1 MACLLG
7 CSLVAQAAYQGH
19 VYVDANRNGRYDKG
33 EKLLQGV
40 CVSDGLNVVKTG
52 KDGSFSLP
60 GHVRHWYIRRLTP
73 VIRRPRWIPRPSWG
87 KVVYCGASDGILYAI
102 DLESGR
108 TIRRHRMG
116 APVLA
121 GLTHEGEYLY
131 AVDYGGNVYSI
142 RL

>member
-60 GHVRHWYIRRLTP
+60 GHARQRFVFITTP
-73 VIRRPRWIPRPSWG
+73 SGYR
-87 KVVYCGASDGILYAI
+87 SDKYYLRA
-102 DLESGR
+102 
-108 TIRRHRMG
+108 
-116 APVLA
+116 
-121 GLTHEGEYLY
+121 EGEDKSYDFGLQ
-131 AVDYGGNVYSI
+131 
-142 RL
+142 

>member
-1 MACLLG
+1 MVYTTPYSRHPSATVD
-7 CSLVAQAAYQGH
+7 SSPVLV
-19 VYVDANRNGRYDKG
+19 
-33 EKLLQGV
+33 
-40 CVSDGLNVVKTG
+40 
-52 KDGSFSLP
+52 
-60 GHVRHWYIRRLTP
+60 
-73 VIRRPRWIPRPSWG
+73 G

>member
-1 MACLLG
+1 MGVSYAGTPTFVFKGSIMKRKFYLMACLLG

-73 VIRRPRWIPRPSWG
+73 VIRRPR
-87 KVVYCGASDGILYAI
+87 
-102 DLESGR
+102 
-108 TIRRHRMG
+108 
-116 APVLA
+116 
-121 GLTHEGEYLY
+121 
-131 AVDYGGNVYSI
+131 
-142 RL
+142 